1 MRLTALPP
9 PPPQPTTLILARPSC
24 NSLSLLISIRWSS
37 FLCALAMASSS
48 WFLVFSL
55 EKISQ
60 PPHCFLIRVAER
72 GRLPRVAVTRVCTS
86 PPFHQPGSD
95 RERRSVCFVGEPGQ
109 TEWLTEPRG
118 CVEHSLRGRSEERR
132 VGKEC

>member
-48 WFLVFSL
+48 WFLVCSL
-55 EKISQ
+55 EKIAQ
-60 PPHCFLIRVAER
+60 PPHCFLIRDAER
-72 GRLPRVAVTRVCTS
+72 DGVVSVAVVCARMR
-86 PPFHQPGSD
+86 PPLHQPT
-95 RERRSVCFVGEPGQ
+95 RNRKRRSVCLVREADQ
-109 TEWLTEPRG
+109 A
-118 CVEHSLRGRSEERR
+118 ER
-132 VGKEC
+132 VPKSS